1 MSNEKRDDLGAAL
14 LAQLA
19 QNPGSSLA
27 TEFHALFYEFIWKRL
42 WRDRDRLSD
51 RVRRHLG
58 AAGPTAPALPPEEV
72 GEVAHDATTRAL
84 RRVCDNAWKFDPNR
98 GTATHWVIGAS
109 EFAFIEV
116 AKEVAA
122 ARRPRGVQFDPPE
135 LLEEVIDPTPGTEE
149 VVITQI
155 STEEILSEAANLL
168 SEREWD
174 ALRLVVTERYSYA
187 EAAELIFGSPGFTKE
202 IDGLLTRAK
211 RKLNEAWPHL
221 RPGSGENENTK
232 VGDDVADKEGSD
244 G

>member
-1 MSNEKRDDLGAAL
+1 VSNEERDDLGAAL
-14 LAQLA
+14 LAELA
-19 QNPGSSLA
+19 RDPGSSLVS
-27 TEFHALFYEFIWKRL
+27 EFHALFYEFIWKRL

-58 AAGPTAPALPPEEV
+58 VASPTAPPLRPEEV

-84 RRVCDNAWKFDPNR
+84 RRVGEGASKFDPTR

-109 EFAFIEV
+109 EFAFVEV

-122 ARRPRGVQFDPPE
+122 ERRPLDVEFEPPE
-135 LLEEVIDPTPGTEE
+135 RLNEVLDSEPGIEE
-149 VVITQI
+149 VVIARI
-155 STEEILSEAANLL
+155 STEEILAEAADLL
-168 SEREWD
+168 SEREWE

-187 EAAELIFGSPGFTKE
+187 ETAEMIFGSADFKKE

-211 RKLNEAWPHL
+211 RKLNEAWSHR
-221 RPGSGENENTK
+221 RPGSGDEENTK
-232 VGDDVADKEGSD
+232 VSDGMTDKEGTN

>member
-1 MSNEKRDDLGAAL
+1 MSNEERDDLGAAL
-14 LAQLA
+14 LTELA
-19 QNPGSSLA
+19 RNPDSSL
-27 TEFHALFYEFIWKRL
+27 TSEFHALFYEFIWKRL

-51 RVRRHLG
+51 RVRRHLN
-58 AAGPTAPALPPEEV
+58 ATGPTAPRLRAEEV

-84 RRVCDNAWKFDPNR
+84 RRVCEGAAKFDPER

-109 EFAFIEV
+109 ELAFVEV

-122 ARRPRGVQFDPPE
+122 SRRPRGIQFDPPE
-135 LLEEVIDPTPGTEE
+135 LLEEVVDPAPGTEE
-149 VVITQI
+149 MVITRI
-155 STEEILSEAANLL
+155 STEQILSEAADLL

-187 EAAELIFGSPGFTKE
+187 EAAEVIFGSAAFTKQ

-221 RPGSGENENTK
+221 RPGSGARENTK
-232 VGDDVADKEGSD
+232 VTDDLADKEGSD